1 MPEISSQDPVY
12 TITGPEETVTIPRN
26 IINIAKSTVPETYTL
41 ESWIL
46 EWTEFGIEVSQKASS
61 RKEAIDVAENISDA
75 AAAKF
80 AELLGYTKEKFGIK
94 EGQLFEDIGKQI
106 ADYKERLEALEGLTD
121 LTQKEK
127 GFGKVITD
135 LLALVDPTNTG
146 SVIYKYQNLLEDVD
160 DENGLVRRAVR
171 AEFIRAGGP
180 VEALDKILKEM
191 NIESGKQQIR
201 RKSAVKGGKFEDTLV
216 GVLGELVGSNDI
228 SFQKTGNTIG
238 VLPQGLGHNKKGDI
252 RVNFGKGHT
261 LHGNPIIIEAK
272 DDTSFFPCNPGNTEK
287 CAETYLNKAMENREC
302 SVGIWIHNKKTA
314 KHFDREFTVTGNTIF
329 VVWDEDDPGTD
340 WLLLAAIYIA
350 MGRVKIGGDDV
361 DVEERT
367 AISQLISNL
376 NGEVERYG
384 KMKKFIGRIRTNAKH
399 LDREI
404 TMGDKR
410 ITEVFDDAKEL
421 LNDLD
426 GDSDHSNIEFEDS
439 DSTAASEEDI

>member
-1 MPEISSQDPVY
+1 MQETSPQDSVY
-12 TITGPEETVTIPRN
+12 TITGPEGTVVIPHN
-26 IINIAKSTVPETYTL
+26 IINIAKSTIPEGYTL

-80 AELLGYTKEKFGIK
+80 GELVGYTKEKIGFK
-94 EGQLFEDIGKQI
+94 DGQLFEDVGKQFD
-106 ADYKERLEALEGLTD
+106 DYKDRLEALERLTD

-127 GFGKVITD
+127 GFGKLFEEVI
-135 LLALVDPTNTG
+135 AFVDPNDTK
-146 SVIYKYQNLLEDVD
+146 SAIYQYQQLLKEVE
-160 DENGLVRRAVR
+160 DENGLVRRALR
-171 AEFIRAGGP
+171 AELAKDGGLTDQ
-180 VEALDKILKEM
+180 VGKVLTEM
-191 NIESGKQQIR
+191 NIESGRQQIR

-376 NGEVERYG
+376 NGEVERYV
-384 KMKKFIGRIRTNAKH
+384 KMKKFIGRIKTNAKH